1 MAEDIP
7 FDRSF
12 KAVPGKPERVA
23 PKVRRVLAP
32 NPGPFTF
39 SGTCTYVVGDGA
51 VAIIDPGPDLPA
63 HIEAVLAAVEGET
76 VEHILVTHTH
86 RDHSTAAPA
95 IRAATGAK
103 TLGEGPHRFARP
115 LHAGEANPLEAGADH
130 DFVPDRRV
138 ADGELIRCT
147 GYALEAIATP
157 GHAANHLCYAL
168 RGEDLLFSGDH
179 VMGWATPVVAPPD
192 GSMGDYMAS
201 LEKLRVRPERL
212 YFPGHGGPVPD
223 GPALVG
229 QYIAH
234 RAAREAA
241 ILRVLERG
249 ETDIGSLVRAIY
261 FGLDPRLERAAAL
274 SVLAHLEDL
283 VARGVVA
290 TAGVPL
296 LSGRYRLSGSGG
308 GRR

>member
-1 MAEDIP
+1 MAEEIP

-12 KAVPGKPERVA
+12 KAVPGVPERAA

-39 SGTCTYVVGDGA
+39 SGTCAYIVGDGR
-51 VAIIDPGPDLPA
+51 VAIIDPGPDIPA
-63 HIEAVLAAVEGET
+63 HIDALLAAVHGET

-103 TLGEGPHRFARP
+103 TFGEGPHRPARP
-115 LHAGEANPLEAGADH
+115 LHAGEVNPLEAGADH
-130 DFVPDRRV
+130 DFLPDRRI
-138 ADGELIRCT
+138 ADGEVVSGR

-157 GHAANHLCYAL
+157 GHAANHLCFAL
-168 RGEDLLFSGDH
+168 QGENLLFSGDH

-201 LEKLRVRPERL
+201 LEKLERRPEQL
-212 YFPGHGGPVPD
+212 YLPGHGGPVAD
-223 GPALVG
+223 GPALVRR
-229 QYIAH
+229 YIAH
-234 RAAREAA
+234 RAARETA

-249 ETDIGSLVRAIY
+249 EADIPSMVRAIY

-283 VARGVVA
+283 VARAVVA
-290 TAGVPL
+290 TEGPPTVA
-296 LSGRYRLSGSGG
+296 GRYRLTGSAAAP
-308 GRR
+308 R